1 MRSFLLACLAI
12 IVIAT
17 GGYFL
22 LASLQQPTGVA
33 NTSDAARITTNW
45 SWRQPIANS
54 GQASECDKRNS
65 WQWIF
70 IDFGDPSGE
79 SAACAISQ

>member
-1 MRSFLLACLAI
+1 VIMRAFLLACLAI
-12 IVIAT
+12 VVIAI

-22 LASLQQPTGVA
+22 LGSLQQPTGVA

-45 SWRQPIANS
+45 SWRRPTTS
-54 GQASECDKRNS
+54 SECDARKW

-70 IDFGDPSGE
+70 VDFGDPSGE